1 MVQPGKKKVLKY
13 KVLQEEEVLKSFL
26 NISAVPNTEVTL
38 SCVVFS
44 LDSGS
49 VHVIEADDS
58 HFKNRE
64 TERQ

>member
-1 MVQPGKKKVLKY
+1 MQPEK

-26 NISAVPNTEVTL
+26 NISAVPNTAVTF

-49 VHVIEADDS
+49 IHVIEVDDS
-58 HFKNRE
+58 HFKDRE